1 MVIDH
6 NIKKNEEVEIDL
18 SHEHIEPMLQEASGK
33 VCFIPN
39 RAFRHMGDV
48 CYMLHHFDG

>member
-18 SHEHIEPMLQEASGK
+18 SHEHIEQCCKKPGRFVLFPIEHSDIWEMYSA
-33 VCFIPN
+33 C
-39 RAFRHMGDV
+39 
-48 CYMLHHFDG
+48 CHFDG